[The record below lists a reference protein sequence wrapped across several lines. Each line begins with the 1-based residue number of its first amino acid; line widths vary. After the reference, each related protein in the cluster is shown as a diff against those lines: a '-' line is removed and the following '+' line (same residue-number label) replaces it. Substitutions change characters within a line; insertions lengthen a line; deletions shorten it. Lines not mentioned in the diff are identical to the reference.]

1 MGQMRSKVVA
11 VIGGAILV
19 SLGSAG
25 GTEAAALRTIGV
37 LAGASVTASP
47 VVSGASSR
55 GRM

>member
-1 MGQMRSKVVA
+1 MRSKVVA